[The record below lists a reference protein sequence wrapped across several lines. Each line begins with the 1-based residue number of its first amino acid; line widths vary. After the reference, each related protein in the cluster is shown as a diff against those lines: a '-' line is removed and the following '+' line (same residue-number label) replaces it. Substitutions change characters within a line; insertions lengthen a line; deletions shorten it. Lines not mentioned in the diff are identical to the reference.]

1 MASDLDAPHLEH
13 VHEFRG
19 VLDLYFEEQNRHPWR
34 DVVVLAL
41 LPLLPGVL
49 LLGAVAAAVGD
60 EVDVTRLGCLLDEA
74 PGRFIHI
81 YSLLPELGG
90 ALDAGHQGD
99 SYDRAYKE
107 EGYGD
112 AIGSF
117 VDVGSQRVNEDYGYY
132 PEENRAQSAPAAPGG
147 QRDGEG
153 GRGHHG

>member
-60 EVDVTRLGCLLDEA
+60 EVDITRLGRLLDEA
-74 PGRFIHI
+74 FGSLIHI

-90 ALDAGHQGD
+90 ALDARDQGD
-99 SYDRAYKE
+99 GDDRADKE

-112 AIGSF
+112 AIGAF
-117 VDVGSQRVNEDYGYY
+117 VDVGSKRVDED
-132 PEENRAQSAPAAPGG
+132 
-147 QRDGEG
+147 DG
-153 GRGHHG
+153 